1 MKSRGELG
9 IVKDLTRHV
18 ALLLAFPLMS
28 MGQTAPGDLVVDF
41 RNAIDRARQYANVL
55 QSAGLAARI
64 ATEDRVQAK
73 STLLPSVNLFNQ
85 FIYTQA
91 NGSDTGVFVASNGP
105 RVYTSQVNV
114 HEDLSLARH
123 YEYQRTIAAEAAA
136 KARIEIASRG
146 LVAAVVQSY
155 YGVIAAEHKLKN
167 AQGGVTDAEHFLDIT
182 QKQEHGGE
190 VAHAD
195 VVKAQLQ
202 LDQRKR
208 DAQDAQLAIEKAKIG
223 LAVLIFPDFT
233 QTFRVTDDLE
243 PPTGPAV
250 PAQAEVEASAKAKS
264 PELNVAKLNLKQEEA
279 DVNAARTAYFP
290 AFSFDYFYGLNANQ
304 LAYRNQFGQLNLGN
318 SAVVTMTVPVWSW
331 GGLQS
336 KVRQARLRQQQAQL
350 DLNLTE
356 RQLAANVYG
365 YYLEAQVAARQIESL
380 RRSVDLAAESVKLT
394 LLRYQAGESTAL
406 EVVDAETTLLQARN
420 GLDDGLARFRIALG
434 ALQTLTGTL

>member
-1 MKSRGELG
+1 M
-9 IVKDLTRHV
+9 KDLARGRWV
-18 ALLLAFPLMS
+18 ALLLAFPAIS
-28 MGQTAPGDLVVDF
+28 VCQPAPSGDVVIDF

-85 FIYTQA
+85 FIYTQP
-91 NGSDTGVFVASNGP
+91 NGTDTGVFVANNGP

-146 LVAAVVQSY
+146 LVAAVVQNY
-155 YGVIAAEHKLKN
+155 YGVVAAEHKLKN
-167 AQGGVTDAEHFLDIT
+167 AEGGVTDAEHFLDIT

-202 LDQRKR
+202 LDQRRR

-223 LAVLIFPDFT
+223 LAILIFPDFT
-233 QTFRVTDDLE
+233 QTFHVTDDLE
-243 PPTGPAV
+243 PAAAPAV
-250 PAQAEVEASAKAKS
+250 PAQAEVAATAKAKS
-264 PELNVAKLNLKQEEA
+264 PEVNVAKLNLKQEEA
-279 DVNAARTAYFP
+279 SVNAARTAYYP
-290 AFSFDYFYGLNANQ
+290 SFSFDYFYGLNSNQ
-304 LAYRNQFGQLNLGN
+304 FAYRNQFGQLNLGN

-356 RQLAANVYG
+356 RQLSANVYG